1 MLGEYRSGGRPG
13 GVICLRRFKCSG
25 PPVELARGSRMVAF
39 GLMFPDLKTMGL
51 TFEESASWYWVR
63 KAVMP
68 TFVQI
73 LSGQQCRKDLIP
85 EICDEVRPILNLVP
99 SHDF

>member
-1 MLGEYRSGGRPG
+1 MLGEYRSGGRPRG
-13 GVICLRRFKCSG
+13 MICLKRFKCSG
-25 PPVELARGSRMVAF
+25 PPVELAKGSRMAAF

-51 TFEESASWYWVR
+51 MFEESASWYWVR

-73 LSGQQCRKDLIP
+73 LSGQQHRKDLIP
-85 EICDEVRPILNLVP
+85 EICDGVKSILSLVP

>member
-1 MLGEYRSGGRPG
+1 MLGEYRSGGRPR

-63 KAVMP
+63 KAVML
-68 TFVQI
+68 TFVEI

-85 EICDEVRPILNLVP
+85 EICDEVRSSLNLVP